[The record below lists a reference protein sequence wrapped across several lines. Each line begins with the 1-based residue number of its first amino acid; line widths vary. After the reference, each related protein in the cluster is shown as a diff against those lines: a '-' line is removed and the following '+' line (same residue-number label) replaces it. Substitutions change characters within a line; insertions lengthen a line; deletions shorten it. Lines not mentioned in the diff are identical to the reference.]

1 MKIIN
6 YIFFSTYLFNFIKCD
21 PIVIQTGINIIT
33 NTNLINIKEE
43 LEREVETNFQKYL
56 DYNDNKLLNFI
67 PVVINKQN
75 IIESGSNNGSDLNLD
90 CIYNS
95 TINIKISSNKLDKDS
110 INKSILNI
118 KPEILFTKYYKYICS
133 YSITD
138 FIILNFKSSNSS
150 IDNIQDIENKS
161 DNIKKNYIPLYII
174 FSIFILIVILKLIC
188 KYYIKSR
195 NNQNSIEMID
205 NNI

>member
-33 NTNLINIKEE
+33 NTNLINITDE

-75 IIESGSNNGSDLNLD
+75 IIESRSDNGSDTNLD

-95 TINIKISSNKLDKDS
+95 TINIKISSTRLNTDN
-110 INKSILNI
+110 INKSIRNI
-118 KPEILFTKYYKYICS
+118 KSEILFTKYYKYICS
-133 YSITD
+133 YSVND
-138 FIILNFKSSNSS
+138 FIILDFKSSNSS

-161 DNIKKNYIPLYII
+161 DNIKKNYIPLYIV

-188 KYYIKSR
+188 RYYIKSR
-195 NNQNSIEMID
+195 NNQNGIEMV
-205 NNI
+205 

>member
-33 NTNLINIKEE
+33 NTNLINITEE
-43 LEREVETNFQKYL
+43 LERAVETNFQKYI
-56 DYNDNKLLNFI
+56 DYNDNKILNFI
-67 PVVINKQN
+67 PVVINKQD
-75 IIESGSNNGSDLNLD
+75 IIESGSNNGSDPNLD

-95 TINIKISSNKLDKDS
+95 TINIRISSNKLDEDS
-110 INKSILNI
+110 INISIRNI

-133 YSITD
+133 YSIND
-138 FIILNFKSSNSS
+138 FKIFNFKSSNST
-150 IDNIQDIENKS
+150 IDNTQNNS
-161 DNIKKNYIPLYII
+161 ANIKNNYIPLYIVL
-174 FSIFILIVILKLIC
+174 SILILIIILKLTC
-188 KYYIKSR
+188 RYYIKLK
-195 NNQNSIEMID
+195 NNQNNIEMIEN

>member
-33 NTNLINIKEE
+33 NTNLINITDE

-75 IIESGSNNGSDLNLD
+75 IIESRSDNGSDTNLD

-95 TINIKISSNKLDKDS
+95 TINIKISSTRLNTDN
-110 INKSILNI
+110 INKSIRNI
-118 KPEILFTKYYKYICS
+118 KSEILFTKYYKYICS
-133 YSITD
+133 
-138 FIILNFKSSNSS
+138 
-150 IDNIQDIENKS
+150 
-161 DNIKKNYIPLYII
+161 
-174 FSIFILIVILKLIC
+174 
-188 KYYIKSR
+188 
-195 NNQNSIEMID
+195 
-205 NNI
+205 